1 MHFIL
6 LCTIAGP
13 RKVKLSSALRQ
24 TQHVLPCDCC
34 QQLYLHQLL
43 ETGGSSRQP
52 PPGVVRV
59 LKSKACRSAIMFG
72 TQLSREQC
80 VELVQQLGQ
89 TELCFCCA
97 HGR

>member
-1 MHFIL
+1 MHGDACTKSNVVTRTALQPPRRFI
-6 LCTIAGP
+6 G
-13 RKVKLSSALRQ
+13 
-24 TQHVLPCDCC
+24 CC
-34 QQLYLHQLL
+34 LQLYLHQLL

-59 LKSKACRSAIMFG
+59 LKSKACRSAIMSG

-80 VELVQQLGQ
+80 VQLVQQLGQ